1 MPFGGARLPLA
12 PLGAGPE
19 SELKEMGKKQK
30 IYTNFHSKIK
40 ERVIYEC
47 VLLPALGVSVKS
59 VHLVAGR
66 LGFYSQSG
74 HTKDFKNSIRSFRAR
89 LSAQAEV
96 RRVLCMCCSSCYV
109 P

>member
-1 MPFGGARLPLA
+1 MVKLIAKL
-12 PLGAGPE
+12 E
-19 SELKEMGKKQK
+19 SFFTFNDIPSL
-30 IYTNFHSKIK
+30 NSNV
-40 ERVIYEC
+40 R
-47 VLLPALGVSVKS
+47 PALGVSVKS

-89 LSAQAEV
+89 RSAQAEV

>member
-1 MPFGGARLPLA
+1 MILPYNLFKY
-12 PLGAGPE
+12 LRGR
-19 SELKEMGKKQK
+19 SFIHL
-30 IYTNFHSKIK
+30 I
-40 ERVIYEC
+40 
-47 VLLPALGVSVKS
+47 PALGVSVKS
-59 VHLVAGR
+59 VHLVVGR

-89 LSAQAEV
+89 RSAQAEV